1 MSLKKYVGDEA
12 SEAVITIHLYN
23 GFSASSVSIPDYR
36 DEFHPRPNVYGN
48 NFIKFRT
55 VIKKDGR
62 KSLNMSANEC
72 KCIPNSQNFFL
83 NYGCRNY

>member
-23 GFSASSVSIPDYR
+23 DGNSLMDPHDSLPVYRSRPDV
-36 DEFHPRPNVYGN
+36 FGS

-55 VIKKDGR
+55 VIRKDGST
-62 KSLNMSANEC
+62 SLNVSADDC
-72 KCIPNSQNFFL
+72 K
-83 NYGCRNY
+83 

>member
-23 GFSASSVSIPDYR
+23 GGSEPHDLVPIYRFRPDVS
-36 DEFHPRPNVYGN
+36 GK

-55 VIKKDGR
+55 VIRKDGC
-62 KSLNMSANEC
+62 KSLNVRADEC
-72 KCIPNSQNFFL
+72 K
-83 NYGCRNY
+83 